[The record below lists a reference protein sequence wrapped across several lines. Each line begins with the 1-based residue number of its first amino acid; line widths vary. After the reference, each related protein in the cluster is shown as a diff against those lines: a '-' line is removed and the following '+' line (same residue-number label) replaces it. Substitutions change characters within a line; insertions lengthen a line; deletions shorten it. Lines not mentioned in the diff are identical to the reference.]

1 MNYSKLPASQRIAV
15 ETLIEV
21 LKDNENLLID
31 ADQTVYNL
39 ALELKRKSIENR
51 RSFKWQYFS
60 MP

>member
-1 MNYSKLPASQRIAV
+1 MSYSKLPASQRIAV

-39 ALELKRKSIENR
+39 AIKLKRKSIENR
-51 RSFKWQYFS
+51 RSLK
-60 MP
+60 